1 MTLRRRRRRKVAVSR
16 ISVAELEMG
25 YSTDRPTALTIVPHL
40 AISLSK

>member
-1 MTLRRRRRRKVAVSR
+1 MTLRRRLRRKVGASG
-16 ISVAELEMG
+16 IAGAELEMG